1 MTPRRN
7 SRTLVR
13 DRRTQFLIQAVGL
26 ATVLHVVIS
35 TVCVIM
41 APYWPDSFR
50 GAISGQLPGLTDI
63 FAHTPRVEALL
74 AGQDEDGYLPETRET
89 RRLGYAVS
97 HLLIA
102 LTLFAILAG
111 FAIFLM
117 RGIRDSS
124 RSPLAGVLRT
134 NSTPVL
140 LLVEVA
146 CVLGFGLIAAGAASL
161 LYFGF
166 MANAGHPRRDPFI
179 PLVFLIDMN
188 FMALLATFAA
198 MLHRALVRPTA

>member
-1 MTPRRN
+1 MTQRRN

-13 DRRTQFLIQAVGL
+13 DRRTQFLMQAVVL

-35 TVCVIM
+35 TVLVIM

-50 GAISGQLPGLTDI
+50 DAISGQLPGLTDA

-74 AGQDEDGYLPETRET
+74 AGDDEHGYPPETREA

-97 HLLIA
+97 HLIIA
-102 LTLFAILAG
+102 LTLLATLAG

-117 RGIRDSS
+117 PGIRDPS
-124 RSPLAGVLRT
+124 RSRLSGVLRT

-140 LLVEVA
+140 LLVEFA
-146 CVLGFGLIAAGAASL
+146 CVLGLGLMAAGGAAL

-166 MANAGHPRRDPFI
+166 MADAHHRKGDALI
-179 PLVFLIDMN
+179 PLVLLIDIDLL
-188 FMALLATFAA
+188 ALLTTLAA
-198 MLHRALVRPTA
+198 LLHRALVRPTA